1 MICLVL
7 VRLCQSPPSLFP
19 SCPQRRKSKATSLP
33 SSTIA
38 QQIPPKSMFLFFFS
52 IAEVSGKDQ
61 GRGKSQGQRHPAI
74 LEITLYF
81 RYDIH
86 PRSRYPR
93 MTFFTTL
100 HTYYTLRVKSYWR
113 LWRFAATHKFQ
124 EGLSSLPCFRRR
136 RRCTSNLAHKE
147 SVMRLLIIRPPCRAS
162 EGG

>member
-1 MICLVL
+1 
-7 VRLCQSPPSLFP
+7 
-19 SCPQRRKSKATSLP
+19 
-33 SSTIA
+33 
-38 QQIPPKSMFLFFFS
+38 MFLFFFS

-124 EGLSSLPCFRRR
+124 EGLSSSLRRFRRR

-147 SVMRLLIIRPPCRAS
+147 SVMRLLIIRPREAAV
-162 EGG
+162 